1 MATYTIIRFVFCDQ
15 TGSNLKSY
23 NCACSIFTVVT
34 GTQLMEKVLLKIAKQ
49 WIAGNTID
57 DALASAKNAYQSG
70 RHAIINK
77 LGEYH
82 TSKKQINSTID
93 EYQRIVNSFRRW
105 KIRGAISVKP
115 TQIGLTISQKECYRN
130 FEKIIQEARNAHV
143 FVWLDM
149 ESTEHTDETI
159 EIYNAFFSKY
169 ERLGIALQANLKR
182 TEDDLIDLLRIGAK
196 IRLVKGAYRENASI
210 SFKSKEDVD
219 KNYVKLMRMLFKKG
233 NEFAIASHDGKI
245 IKKAE
250 NMSKKYPKK
259 FEFQMLKGIRDELK
273 PKLIK
278 KKFVVSDYIPYGV
291 NWLPYSFRRIKER
304 KRNILLLGSSF
315 IQSQRV

>member
-1 MATYTIIRFVFCDQ
+1 MVI
-15 TGSNLKSY
+15 GS
-23 NCACSIFTVVT
+23 
-34 GTQLMEKVLLKIAKQ
+34 QLMEKVLFKIAKQ

-57 DALASAKNAYQSG
+57 DALISAKIAYKSG

-82 TSKKQINSTID
+82 TSKKQITSTIK
-93 EYQRIVNSFRRW
+93 EYQKIVNSFRKW

-115 TQIGLTISQKECYRN
+115 TQIGLSISQKECFKN
-130 FEKIIQEARNAHV
+130 FETIIKDARNAHV

-149 ESTEHTDETI
+149 ESSDHTDETI
-159 EIYNAFFSKY
+159 EIYNVFFSKY

-182 TEDDLIDLLRIGAK
+182 TEDDLNNLLEIGAK
-196 IRLVKGAYRENASI
+196 IRLVKGAYREKERI

-219 KNYVKLMRMLFKKG
+219 KNFVKLMKILFKKG
-233 NEFAIASHDGKI
+233 NEFGIATHDGKI

-250 NMSKKYPKK
+250 NLSKKYPKK

-291 NWLPYSFRRIKER
+291 NWLPYSYRRIRER
-304 KRNILLLGSSF
+304 KRNILLLGSSL